1 MIKYFIITQR
11 DCNYP
16 RSPLVMTDR
25 MTHCRTQLQLVGAV
39 CLLVSW
45 KVRGHSPITAQRLIE
60 YTDYTITLPDLLVS
74 LLSQLPFSLHNLAVI
89 ITSFCVK
96 SPTWDTLAQRK
107 ENTER
112 RGERRE

>member
-1 MIKYFIITQR
+1 MC
-11 DCNYP
+11 D
-16 RSPLVMTDR
+16 L
-25 MTHCRTQLQLVGAV
+25 MTHSILCRTQLQLVGAV

-74 LLSQLPFSLHNLAVI
+74 PVFCLNFPSHYNLSVI

-96 SPTWDTLAQRK
+96 SPTWDTLAERK
-107 ENTER
+107 ENTEMREETILAGPR
-112 RGERRE
+112 RLAGDCHVLV

>member
-1 MIKYFIITQR
+1 
-11 DCNYP
+11 
-16 RSPLVMTDR
+16 MTDL

-74 LLSQLPFSLHNLAVI
+74 PLFCLNFPSHYNLSVI

-96 SPTWDTLAQRK
+96 SPTWDTLVQRK

-112 RGERRE
+112 RGEERREETIAGSRRLAGDCHVLV

>member
-1 MIKYFIITQR
+1 
-11 DCNYP
+11 
-16 RSPLVMTDR
+16 MTDL

-74 LLSQLPFSLHNLAVI
+74 PLFCLNFPSHYTIYLSLYDI
-89 ITSFCVK
+89 
-96 SPTWDTLAQRK
+96 
-107 ENTER
+107 
-112 RGERRE
+112 

>member
-1 MIKYFIITQR
+1 
-11 DCNYP
+11 
-16 RSPLVMTDR
+16 MTDL

-74 LLSQLPFSLHNLAVI
+74 LLSQLPFSLQALCHYHLILCEVTNMGHISREKRKHGAERSEETIAGPRRLAGDCHVL
-89 ITSFCVK
+89 V
-96 SPTWDTLAQRK
+96 
-107 ENTER
+107 
-112 RGERRE
+112 